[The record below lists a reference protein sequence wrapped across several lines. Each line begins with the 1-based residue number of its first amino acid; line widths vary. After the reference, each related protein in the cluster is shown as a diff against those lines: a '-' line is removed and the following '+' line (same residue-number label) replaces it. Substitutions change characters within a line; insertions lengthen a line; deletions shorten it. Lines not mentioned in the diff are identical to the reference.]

1 MVTKEDVINANRKLI
16 KRVLILENNSEL
28 LFNAELE
35 NRINSDTT
43 INLETTYNSILYL
56 SKIIEEAIENQ

>member
-1 MVTKEDVINANRKLI
+1 MVTKEDVINANRTLI

-35 NRINSDTT
+35 NRIKSDTT

-56 SKIIEEAIENQ
+56 TKIIEEAIENQ